1 MKNVFSRSLLNMYI
15 YLPVAALL
23 IGLYL
28 VFTAEDVYRYECQDP
43 QNWESPQ
50 CVPPLCLASGTCTS
64 DLISIDGSLSNRYQ
78 EQIDQYSTTQE
89 PSEAVV
95 TEEAEPVVEE
105 PTDIEPEIEIP
116 SEVNEIFKELE
127 NQ

>member
-1 MKNVFSRSLLNMYI
+1 MKYVFSRSLLNMYL

-23 IGLYL
+23 VGLYL

-43 QNWESPQ
+43 QNWEASQ
-50 CVPPLCLASGTCTS
+50 CVPPICLASGTCTS
-64 DLISIDGSLSNRYQ
+64 DLISTDGLLSNRYQ
-78 EQIDQYSTTQE
+78 EQLDQHLTTQE
-89 PSEAVV
+89 SSEIVV
-95 TEEAEPVVEE
+95 MEEAEPVVEE
-105 PTDIEPEIEIP
+105 STTVEPEIEIP

>member
-23 IGLYL
+23 VGLYL

-95 TEEAEPVVEE
+95 AEEAEPVVEE